1 MPEAAQD
8 IPEIAASVAEPL
20 LTSKAKTP
28 KEADLATT
36 SASHKPMKSASE

>member
-8 IPEIAASVAEPL
+8 IPETAASVVEL
-20 LTSKAKTP
+20 LVTSKAKTP

-36 SASHKPMKSASE
+36 SASLKPMKSASE